1 MGFHPLARCTILH
14 GGCGNEIRTS
24 GKRTARGHGG
34 RSDGGA
40 VMARPMFGR
49 IETLGPWTA
58 HIQAM
63 DQALVSDDPGESI
76 RAWRQAYSSALSHPG
91 WLGLLTV
98 ATASLRLGAFP
109 GLARGAAARARETY
123 WIAFFRARQQRSLNG
138 VLHAAEAFG
147 VLGDHSTVEQ
157 CMRVAE
163 GLASRTGDAEELDR
177 VRLIAARLA
186 DHAPQAERSG
196 A

>member
-1 MGFHPLARCTILH
+1 
-14 GGCGNEIRTS
+14 
-24 GKRTARGHGG
+24 
-34 RSDGGA
+34 
-40 VMARPMFGR
+40 MARPMFGR

-98 ATASLRLGAFP
+98 ATASLRLSAFP
-109 GLARGAAARARETY
+109 GLARDAAARARETY

-147 VLGDHSTVEQ
+147 LLGDYPTVEQ

-177 VRLIAARLA
+177 VRLIGARLF
-186 DHAPQAERSG
+186 DHAPAAERG
-196 A
+196 AV

>member
-1 MGFHPLARCTILH
+1 MG
-14 GGCGNEIRTS
+14 
-24 GKRTARGHGG
+24 
-34 RSDGGA
+34 
-40 VMARPMFGR
+40 RPMFGK

-63 DQALVSDDPGESI
+63 DQALESNDPGESI

-98 ATASLRLGAFP
+98 ANSSLRLSAFP
-109 GLARGAAARARETY
+109 GLARDAAARARETY

-138 VLHAAEAFG
+138 VLHAAEAFSL
-147 VLGDHSTVEQ
+147 LGDYSTVEQ

-163 GLASRTGDAEELDR
+163 GLATRTGDTEELER
-177 VRLIAARLA
+177 VRLIGARLC
-186 DHAPQAERSG
+186 DHAPVEERS
-196 A
+196 AV

>member
-1 MGFHPLARCTILH
+1 MVH
-14 GGCGNEIRTS
+14 
-24 GKRTARGHGG
+24 
-34 RSDGGA
+34 
-40 VMARPMFGR
+40 PMFSK

-58 HIQAM
+58 HIEAM
-63 DQALVSDDPGESI
+63 DQALESNDPAESI

-98 ATASLRLGAFP
+98 ANASLRLSAFP
-109 GLARGAAARARETY
+109 GLARDAAARARETY

-147 VLGDHSTVEQ
+147 LLGDYSTVEQ

-163 GLASRTGDAEELDR
+163 GLATRTGDTEELDR
-177 VRLIAARLA
+177 VRLIGARLC
-186 DHAPQAERSG
+186 DHAPVEERS
-196 A
+196 AV

>member
-1 MGFHPLARCTILH
+1 MVH
-14 GGCGNEIRTS
+14 
-24 GKRTARGHGG
+24 
-34 RSDGGA
+34 
-40 VMARPMFGR
+40 PMFSK

-58 HIQAM
+58 HIEAM
-63 DQALVSDDPGESI
+63 DQALESNDPAESI

-98 ATASLRLGAFP
+98 ANASLRLSAFP
-109 GLARGAAARARETY
+109 GLARDAAARARETY

-147 VLGDHSTVEQ
+147 LLGDYSTVEQ

-163 GLASRTGDAEELDR
+163 GLATSTGDTEQLDR
-177 VRLIAARLA
+177 VRRIGARLS
-186 DHAPQAERSG
+186 DHAPVEERS
-196 A
+196 AV

>member
-1 MGFHPLARCTILH
+1 MVH
-14 GGCGNEIRTS
+14 
-24 GKRTARGHGG
+24 
-34 RSDGGA
+34 
-40 VMARPMFGR
+40 PMFGK

-58 HIQAM
+58 HIEAM
-63 DQALVSDDPGESI
+63 DQALESNDPGESI

-98 ATASLRLGAFP
+98 ANASLLLSAFP
-109 GLARGAAARARETY
+109 GLARDAAARARETY

-147 VLGDHSTVEQ
+147 LLGDYSTVEQ

-163 GLASRTGDAEELDR
+163 GLATSTGDTEQLDR
-177 VRLIAARLA
+177 VRRIGARLS
-186 DHAPQAERSG
+186 DHAPVEERS
-196 A
+196 AV

>member
-1 MGFHPLARCTILH
+1 MVH
-14 GGCGNEIRTS
+14 
-24 GKRTARGHGG
+24 
-34 RSDGGA
+34 
-40 VMARPMFGR
+40 PMFGK

-58 HIQAM
+58 HIEAM
-63 DQALVSDDPGESI
+63 DQALKRNDPGESI

-98 ATASLRLGAFP
+98 ANASLRLSAFP
-109 GLARGAAARARETY
+109 GLARDAAARARETY

-147 VLGDHSTVEQ
+147 LLGDYSTVEQ

-163 GLASRTGDAEELDR
+163 GLATSTGDTEQLDR
-177 VRLIAARLA
+177 VRLIGARLS
-186 DHAPQAERSG
+186 DHAPVEERS
-196 A
+196 AV

>member
-1 MGFHPLARCTILH
+1 MIVDVPAEARH
-14 GGCGNEIRTS
+14 AASAGRRP
-24 GKRTARGHGG
+24 KRTAAEHGG
-34 RSDGGA
+34 RHNGGS
-40 VMARPMFGR
+40 VMVLAMFGK
-49 IETLGPWTA
+49 IETLDPWAA

-63 DQALVSDDPGESI
+63 DQALMTNDRSESV

-98 ATASLRLGAFP
+98 ANASLRLGAFP
-109 GLARGAAARARETY
+109 VLARDAAARARDTY

-147 VLGDHSTVEQ
+147 TLGDHSTVEQ

-163 GLASRTGDAEELDR
+163 GLASRTGDAKELER
-177 VRLIAARLA
+177 VRQIAVRLV
-186 DHAPQAERSG
+186 DHAGAAERH
-196 A
+196 

>member
-1 MGFHPLARCTILH
+1 MVH
-14 GGCGNEIRTS
+14 
-24 GKRTARGHGG
+24 
-34 RSDGGA
+34 
-40 VMARPMFGR
+40 PMFGK

-58 HIQAM
+58 HIEAM
-63 DQALVSDDPGESI
+63 DQALESNDPGESI

-98 ATASLRLGAFP
+98 ANASLLLSAFP
-109 GLARGAAARARETY
+109 GLARDAAARARETY

-147 VLGDHSTVEQ
+147 LLGDYSTVEQ

-163 GLASRTGDAEELDR
+163 GLATSTGDTEQLDR
-177 VRLIAARLA
+177 VRLIGARLS
-186 DHAPQAERSG
+186 DHAPVEERS
-196 A
+196 AV

>member
-1 MGFHPLARCTILH
+1 MG
-14 GGCGNEIRTS
+14 
-24 GKRTARGHGG
+24 
-34 RSDGGA
+34 
-40 VMARPMFGR
+40 RPMFGR

-63 DQALVSDDPGESI
+63 DQALTGNDPGESV

-98 ATASLRLGAFP
+98 ANASLRLGVFP
-109 GLARGAAARARETY
+109 GLARDAAARARETY

-147 VLGDHSTVEQ
+147 ALGDHSTVEQ

-163 GLASRTGDAEELDR
+163 GLASRTGDADELER
-177 VRLIAARLA
+177 VRQIATRLA
-186 DHAPQAERSG
+186 DHAGTGGRR
-196 A
+196 